1 MRHAQLSN
9 TLYRVLTIIHN
20 IQGAYKEYTTYN
32 IQGAYKEYTTYNIQG
47 DCIVSIKK
55 YIWLPL
61 PRPIT

>member
-32 IQGAYKEYTTYNIQG
+32 IQG
-47 DCIVSIKK
+47 DCIVSISI
-55 YIWLPL
+55 YTWLLL
-61 PRPIT
+61 PQPMSMSNVP

>member
-32 IQGAYKEYTTYNIQG
+32 IQG

-61 PRPIT
+61 PQPIT